1 MKKITTLLFLLLL
14 ASTAHG
20 SGFKIIV
27 NKANRASALSKSEIA
42 DLLMKKTLQWS
53 DGTPV
58 LPVDQ
63 AVTAKVRADFTA
75 RILDKTPQAIKSY
88 WRQQIFSGRGTPP
101 VEHPGDAE
109 VLLFVRN
116 NRGAIGYVSESAPTD
131 GVNVVEVR

>member
-1 MKKITTLLFLLLL
+1 MKKITLLLLLLL
-14 ASTAHG
+14 ASTA
-20 SGFKIIV
+20 SGAGFRIIV
-27 NKANRASALSKSEIA
+27 NKANRTSALSKSEIA
-42 DLLMKKTLQWS
+42 GLLMKKTLSWS

-63 AVTAKVRADFTA
+63 AVTSKVRADFTA
-75 RILDKTPQAIKSY
+75 GILEKKPQAVQSY

-101 VEHPGDAE
+101 VEQSSDDA

-131 GVNVVEVR
+131 GVKVLEVR